1 MLLCSASAPGSLFI
15 FTIVLFPGCALL
27 ISPTSWIFCPRISW
41 SDEVGL
47 FPVCSPRNSGE
58 VRPRKNRIRAETSQT
73 VVHLRENEVA
83 PSQMLLCE
91 IFSERLKC
99 LACGDVTFPR
109 KSSRFRLSQR
119 CSAPIGFDSQTID
132 LSRLPRCFSAF
143 EHPFAVSL

>member
-1 MLLCSASAPGSLFI
+1 MLSCSASAPGSLFM
-15 FTIVLFPGCALL
+15 FTIVLFPACALL

-58 VRPRKNRIRAETSQT
+58 VRPRKNRSGAETSQT

-83 PSQMLLCE
+83 PSQMLLRE

-109 KSSRFRLSQR
+109 KSSRFRFCLSVGR
-119 CSAPIGFDSQTID
+119 
-132 LSRLPRCFSAF
+132 SRLGSTRRRLTSAACPAASVPVSILRC
-143 EHPFAVSL
+143 